1 MGNKIK
7 GLFKNRIFIFVLGGI
22 VFGTVGVGATSL
34 IYSSD
39 VTYDNTSSGLSS
51 TTVQGALDELYEKA
65 KNAPSCDSDGVCTV
79 SCKTGEQLILNS
91 DTSYKCGVPPVK
103 FGGQSVEVV
112 TSGDGLYADTVT
124 SGRYFYRGANVNNY
138 ITFNN
143 ETWRILSIESDGT
156 LKIVRNEPLDDA
168 YQWDAPGIRDSS
180 TSTYCTNA
188 NEVGCN
194 AWAATSNLVGTPS
207 SFTQYFP
214 FGNTSDSEETYSGTV
229 TEDAYLNTFLNETY
243 YDSLSDDYKSKVVK
257 GTFNVSTPG
266 IENDADSLETD
277 AEQEKQ
283 YQWKGYV
290 ALYTLTELLRA
301 STTSGC
307 SSLSAGYNSES
318 TGYCNSNNWLWP
330 MFNNTE
336 YEWTLSPFDDAT
348 NFLVWAVKASSNQMF
363 SQIVDEEDGGVRPV
377 LHLSGDIQLL
387 SGNGTDSD
395 PYVIE

>member
-1 MGNKIK
+1 MIKKIK
-7 GLFKNRIFIFVLGGI
+7 KSNIFYFIL
-22 VFGTVGVGATSL
+22 GATIFSVIGVAAVNG
-34 IYSSD
+34 IYSKD
-39 VTYDNTSSGLSS
+39 VTYDNTNSGLSS
-51 TTVQGALDELYEKA
+51 TTVQGALDELYEKT
-65 KNAPSCDSDGVCTV
+65 KNVPSCDDNGNCTV
-79 SCKTGEQLILNS
+79 TCPDEEEIISISKG
-91 DTSYKCGVPPVK
+91 YKCSKTTAKKTIKKLNVTT
-103 FGGQSVEVV
+103 V
-112 TSGDGLYADTVT
+112 TSGDGLYVDTVT
-124 SGRYFYRGANVNNY
+124 SGRYFYRGENVDNY
-138 ITFNN
+138 IVFNN
-143 ETWRILSIESDGT
+143 ELWRIMSIESDGT
-156 LKIVRNEPLDDA
+156 LKIIRNDQLDDT
-168 YQWDAPGIRDSS
+168 YKWDTAENRGKTVDGEYCY
-180 TSTYCTNA
+180 TSP
-188 NEVGCN
+188 VGACD

-207 SFTQYFP
+207 SLTKYSPDGKIFT
-214 FGNTSDSEETYSGTV
+214 GTV
-229 TEDAYLNTFLNETY
+229 TQDASLNTILNETY

-266 IENDADSLETD
+266 TTIDTETLETD

-290 ALYTLTELLRA
+290 ALYTATELLRA

-336 YEWTLSPFDDAT
+336 YEWTLSPFDTAM

>member
-1 MGNKIK
+1 MLKKIK
-7 GLFKNRIFIFVLGGI
+7 KSDIFSFILGALI
-22 VFGTVGVGATSL
+22 FGTLIVGATSL
-34 IYSSD
+34 IYSND
-39 VTYDNTSSGLSS
+39 VTYYNGNSGLSS
-51 TTVQGALDELYEKA
+51 NDVQNAIDELAEELELV
-65 KNAPSCDSDGVCTV
+65 PVCDGDGDCTV
-79 SCKTGEQLILNS
+79 TCTKGKSVVVTDTG
-91 DTSYKCGVPPVK
+91 YKCSITAKKTMQKLNVTA
-103 FGGQSVEVV
+103 V

-124 SGRYFYRGANVNNY
+124 SGRYYYRGENVDNY
-138 ITFNN
+138 IVFND
-143 ETWRILSIESDGT
+143 ELWRIISIESDGT
-156 LKIVRNEPLDDA
+156 LKIVRNEPLDDT

-188 NEVGCN
+188 SDYGCN

-243 YDSLSDDYKSKVVK
+243 YDSLSDDYKSKVVN

-307 SSLSAGYNSES
+307 SSLAAGVES
-318 TGYCNSNNWLWP
+318 DYCNSNNWLWP
-330 MFNNTE
+330 TNDV
-336 YEWTLSPFDDAT
+336 WTLSPYV
-348 NFLVWAVKASSNQMF
+348 NSPRHIVW
-363 SQIVDEEDGGVRPV
+363 IV
-377 LHLSGDIQLL
+377 
-387 SGNGTDSD
+387 
-395 PYVIE
+395 

>member
-1 MGNKIK
+1 MLKKIK
-7 GLFKNRIFIFVLGGI
+7 KSDIFSFILGALI
-22 VFGTVGVGATSL
+22 FGTLIVGATSL
-34 IYSSD
+34 IYSND
-39 VTYDNTSSGLSS
+39 VTYYNGNSGLSS
-51 TTVQGALDELYEKA
+51 NDVQNAIDELAEELELV
-65 KNAPSCDSDGVCTV
+65 PVCDGDGDCTV
-79 SCKTGEQLILNS
+79 TCTKGKSVVVTDTG
-91 DTSYKCGVPPVK
+91 YKCSITAKKTMQKLNVTA
-103 FGGQSVEVV
+103 V

-124 SGRYFYRGANVNNY
+124 SGRYYYRGENVDNY
-138 ITFNN
+138 IVFNY
-143 ETWRILSIESDGT
+143 ELWRILSIESDGT
-156 LKIVRNEPLDDA
+156 LKIVRNEPLDDT

-188 NEVGCN
+188 SDYGCN

-290 ALYTLTELLRA
+290 ALYTVTELLRA

-307 SSLSAGYNSES
+307 SSLAAGVES
-318 TGYCNSNNWLWP
+318 DYCNSNNWLWP
-330 MFNNTE
+330 TNDV
-336 YEWTLSPFDDAT
+336 WTLSPSVYSIRGDVWIVQSGGCVDRNIANFDLGAC
-348 NFLVWAVKASSNQMF
+348 
-363 SQIVDEEDGGVRPV
+363 PV
-377 LHLSGDIQLL
+377 LHLTSDISL
-387 SGNGTDSD
+387 SGTGTSSD
-395 PYVIE
+395 PYEIS